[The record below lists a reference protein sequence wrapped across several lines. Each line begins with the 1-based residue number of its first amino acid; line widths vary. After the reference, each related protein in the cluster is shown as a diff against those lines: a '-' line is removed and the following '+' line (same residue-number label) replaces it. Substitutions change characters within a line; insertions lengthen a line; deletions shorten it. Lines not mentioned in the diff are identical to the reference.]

1 MKSFPTAPSVL
12 LALLLSVYV
21 GAATRGS
28 NVAKFC
34 CFQFSH
40 RFLPWNLVRTYEFS
54 RNSCSL
60 PAVMKP
66 SPAACTTLQRPG
78 LWGLSQASSCWLMES
93 PGSWHCPGTHPGEGQ
108 EATPHPAAESQSRTL
123 GLTNLQN
130 CSPKPTRLWTRP
142 KVLPLY
148 LLFILSSWFSTDPF
162 PFIYSPATLVG
173 GVAVTASPVHIYST
187 SQLAAL
193 GYLNILSKA
202 QISTR

>member
-60 PAVMKP
+60 PAVIF
-66 SPAACTTLQRPG
+66 TTKRGQKVCAHPKEKWVQRYI
-78 LWGLSQASSCWLMES
+78 S
-93 PGSWHCPGTHPGEGQ
+93 
-108 EATPHPAAESQSRTL
+108 
-123 GLTNLQN
+123 
-130 CSPKPTRLWTRP
+130 
-142 KVLPLY
+142 
-148 LLFILSSWFSTDPF
+148 LLKIQ
-162 PFIYSPATLVG
+162 
-173 GVAVTASPVHIYST
+173 
-187 SQLAAL
+187 QL
-193 GYLNILSKA
+193 
-202 QISTR
+202 